1 MFGSLGGPELL
12 LILLLALLIFGPR
25 KLPEIGRTV
34 GKSLAEFRKASADFK
49 MSLEHEVAAEKR
61 QAGTGAAATGAGAG
75 GATVAREPADPEPPG
90 PPEPPASPAPGSS
103 VDAAEPR

>member
-34 GKSLAEFRKASADFK
+34 GRSLAEFRKASADFK

-61 QAGTGAAATGAGAG
+61 QDGTGASAAETAG
-75 GATVAREPADPEPPG
+75 GAAVAREPADPG
-90 PPEPPASPAPGSS
+90 LPEPPASPGPGSS

>member
-1 MFGSLGGPELL
+1 MLGSLGGPELL

-34 GKSLAEFRKASADFK
+34 GRSLAEFRKASADFK
-49 MSLEHEVAAEKR
+49 MSLEHEVAVEKR
-61 QAGTGAAATGAGAG
+61 QDGMGAA
-75 GATVAREPADPEPPG
+75 VAREPADPPPDPG
-90 PPEPPASPAPGSS
+90 PASLPEPPSAPGPGSS

>member
-12 LILLLALLIFGPR
+12 LILVLALLIFGPR

-34 GKSLAEFRKASADFK
+34 GRSLAEFRKASTDFK
-49 MSLEHEVAAEKR
+49 MSLEHEVATEQR
-61 QAGTGAAATGAGAG
+61 QEVPESAASGPEAGRLA
-75 GATVAREPADPEPPG
+75 VARETGDPD
-90 PPEPPASPAPGSS
+90 PPAHPSADAS

>member
-34 GKSLAEFRKASADFK
+34 GRSLAEFRKASSDFK
-49 MSLEHEVAAEKR
+49 MSLEHEVAVEKR
-61 QAGTGAAATGAGAG
+61 QDGTGAAAAGAGA
-75 GATVAREPADPEPPG
+75 AVAREPADPEPPG
-90 PPEPPASPAPGSS
+90 LPEPPAAPGPGSS
-103 VDAAEPR
+103 VDAPEPR

>member
-1 MFGSLGGPELL
+1 MLGSLGGPELL

-34 GKSLAEFRKASADFK
+34 GRSLAEFRKASADFK
-49 MSLEHEVAAEKR
+49 MSLEHEVAVEKR
-61 QAGTGAAATGAGAG
+61 QDGMGAA
-75 GATVAREPADPEPPG
+75 VAREPADPEPPG

>member
-12 LILLLALLIFGPR
+12 LILVLALLIFGPR

-34 GKSLAEFRKASADFK
+34 GRSLAEFRKASSDFK
-49 MSLEHEVAAEKR
+49 MSLEHEVAIEQRPDAP
-61 QAGTGAAATGAGAG
+61 QPPAVGPAAGPLA
-75 GATVAREPADPEPPG
+75 VAREAGD
-90 PPEPPASPAPGSS
+90 PAPPS

>member
-25 KLPEIGRTV
+25 KLPEIGKTV
-34 GKSLAEFRKASADFK
+34 GRSLAEFRKASADFK
-49 MSLEHEVAAEKR
+49 MSLEHEVAAEQR
-61 QAGTGAAATGAGAG
+61 DSQNAAPGSSAGTGA
-75 GATVAREPADPEPPG
+75 VARQPGEPDPPGLPEPSAPPG
-90 PPEPPASPAPGSS
+90 AGSS

>member
-49 MSLEHEVAAEKR
+49 MSLEQEVAAEKR
-61 QAGTGAAATGAGAG
+61 PEPAEPTAP
-75 GATVAREPADPEPPG
+75 VAREAADAAPAL
-90 PPEPPASPAPGSS
+90 PPEPPADSGAGPS
-103 VDAAEPR
+103 VDAADPR

>member
-34 GKSLAEFRKASADFK
+34 GRSLAEFRKASADFK
-49 MSLEHEVAAEKR
+49 MSLEHEVAVEKR
-61 QAGTGAAATGAGAG
+61 QDGTAATATGAGAG
-75 GATVAREPADPEPPG
+75 GAAVAREPADPG
-90 PPEPPASPAPGSS
+90 LPEPPASPGLGSS

>member
-25 KLPEIGRTV
+25 KLPEIGKTV

-49 MSLEHEVAAEKR
+49 MSLEQEVAAEKR
-61 QAGTGAAATGAGAG
+61 PEPAATAELA
-75 GATVAREPADPEPPG
+75 APTAPVAREAADPAPAEPAARPG
-90 PPEPPASPAPGSS
+90 AGPS